1 MWSQIKSLFRN
12 KIFYLSVASL
22 IAAGALLLTVLD
34 FVIMPAYTNY
44 NEGLTVPDITQVS
57 LEEAEQRLSDYGLR
71 FEIAERRSNSA
82 YPADYVIDQMPA
94 AAEIVK
100 PNRKIYLT
108 VNTVANPT
116 VQVPEVVNLSYR
128 NARIQ
133 LENYGLK
140 VGTVSYESSRFKN
153 SVLRQSIPPDEEVP
167 KGTLIDLAVSDG
179 LGEKTVEV
187 PNITGLRLSE
197 AQQKLQEVNLRI
209 GEIRFQPSK
218 EAEPNTIL
226 SYEPDENEVKEGE
239 TLKLIVAER
248 YEAKEELESGAVI
261 DTSNASTPD
270 ENEN

>member
-1 MWSQIKSLFRN
+1 MWTKIKSVLTSKN
-12 KIFYLSVASL
+12 FYLFISGI
-22 IAAGALLLTVLD
+22 IALGALFLVLLD

-44 NEGLTVPDITQVS
+44 NEGVTVPDIKQVS
-57 LEEAEQRLSDYGLR
+57 LEEAKQRLTDYGLR
-71 FEIAERRSNSA
+71 FEVAERRSNSA

-116 VQVPEVVNLSYR
+116 VKVPDVVNLSYR

-153 SVLRQSIPPDEEVP
+153 SVLRQSIPPGEEVP

-179 LGEKTVEV
+179 LGEKMVKV
-187 PNITGLRLSE
+187 PDIIGLRLSE
-197 AQQKLQEVNLRI
+197 AQRELQKAGLRI

-218 EAEPNTIL
+218 EVDPNTIL
-226 SYEPDENEVKEGE
+226 SYEPPKEEVTEGE

-248 YEAKEELESGAVI
+248 YEVKEEVESGAII
-261 DTSNASTPD
+261 DTSNVSAPD
-270 ENEN
+270 DHNH